1 MKNNSKA
8 MKPNANRPSSARFDA
23 RLTVEQK
30 EMFERAALL
39 LGYKSLSEF
48 IIQTVHQRAKNVIEE
63 NEKILGS
70 QRDAELF
77 FESILNDHSPN
88 EALIAAAEKYKKSIK

>member
-1 MKNNSKA
+1 MKDKSKA
-8 MKPNANRPSSARFDA
+8 MKPNTNRTSSARFDA

-30 EMFERAALL
+30 EMFERAAVL

-63 NEKILGS
+63 NEKILVS
-70 QRDAELF
+70 KEDAEIF
-77 FESILNDHSPN
+77 FDSILSDHLPN
-88 EALIAAAEKYKKSIK
+88 EALMAAAKKYKKSIK

>member
-1 MKNNSKA
+1 MKNKSKA
-8 MKPNANRPSSARFDA
+8 MKPNTNRTSSARFDA

-48 IIQTVHQRAKNVIEE
+48 IIQTVHQRAKNAIEE
-63 NEKILGS
+63 NEKILAS
-70 QRDAELF
+70 QRDADLF
-77 FESILNDHSPN
+77 FESILSDHSPN